1 MILRAVPT
9 LILLL
14 VAGVL
19 VLPVLSVLGSWS
31 QWDAATAG
39 ILREMAATV
48 LPEYLWV
55 TLQLVVMVGIGVV
68 ALGVPAALLVT
79 VFDFRGRRAF

>member
-39 ILREMAATV
+39 ILREMGFASVRLMTNN
-48 LPEYLWV
+48 PEK
-55 TLQLVVMVGIGVV
+55 V
-68 ALGVPAALLVT
+68 ARLE
-79 VFDFRGRRAF
+79 